1 MGIIKSIGKG
11 FKAIG
16 KGFKWVGK
24 QIMKGFGKLGKFM
37 NKFGILGQIGMMF
50 ITGGISSALF
60 AGLSTL
66 GQGFMTGLSTAGKF
80 GQFAHKVITGVQK
93 IAAIPGNAVGTA
105 AKEAFG
111 SITDAVVGAVKDTY
125 SYISNK
131 IPGLASSAKIQS
143 FKGTGGFYDKI
154 TSTLMDAG
162 KRTIDIPSKVAEAT
176 AQSVADAGKF
186 LGQRDLWTNA
196 GYTPATAPDIRTFD
210 VKTGTQIKR
219 DIADRSLAHPKGKPM
234 LDPKTGK
241 VMREDVFKRVQ
252 KDIKYS
258 GKNLDLYEQAAERAG
273 AVFEINDPY
282 RSKFDVR
289 GVESGGEYMEGFQQR
304 QKSLLEAMGKDD
316 YEAITG
322 AIDPQMVKDP
332 AIMKQSTGQPIPEV
346 TFKDLTS
353 RLPTEG
359 LLRRSGSAMADE
371 AKDWFTLQ
379 KFKSEGMQGVSQSLI
394 APSRP
399 EGVVLSMPEST
410 MVRADTQGIAGTIKA
425 ITDQQWRADPEPN
438 YQLAWD
444 TNNTDSFYDGFNTNQ
459 PTYNQMMGYGL
470 ERPKGTL
477 AFPIG

>member
-11 FKAIG
+11 FKSIW
-16 KGFKWVGK
+16 KGVKWVGK
-24 QIMKGFGKLGKFM
+24 QIMKGFSKLGKFM

-186 LGQRDLWTNA
+186 LGQRDLWTEA
-196 GYTPATAPDIRTFD
+196 GYTPKTAPDIRTFD
-210 VKTGTQIKR
+210 VKTGTK
-219 DIADRSLAHPKGKPM
+219 
-234 LDPKTGK
+234 
-241 VMREDVFKRVQ
+241 
-252 KDIKYS
+252 
-258 GKNLDLYEQAAERAG
+258 
-273 AVFEINDPY
+273 IN
-282 RSKFDVR
+282 
-289 GVESGGEYMEGFQQR
+289 
-304 QKSLLEAMGKDD
+304 
-316 YEAITG
+316 
-322 AIDPQMVKDP
+322 
-332 AIMKQSTGQPIPEV
+332 
-346 TFKDLTS
+346 
-353 RLPTEG
+353 
-359 LLRRSGSAMADE
+359 
-371 AKDWFTLQ
+371 
-379 KFKSEGMQGVSQSLI
+379 
-394 APSRP
+394 
-399 EGVVLSMPEST
+399 
-410 MVRADTQGIAGTIKA
+410 
-425 ITDQQWRADPEPN
+425 
-438 YQLAWD
+438 
-444 TNNTDSFYDGFNTNQ
+444 
-459 PTYNQMMGYGL
+459 
-470 ERPKGTL
+470 
-477 AFPIG
+477 